1 MKKLFIKLSIP
12 LSYFSMIE
20 MCRVFIFLQT
30 KHLVSYENLCSIQII
45 WFSTKK
51 EKTFIFFHKELHLS
65 HLKYPLKNLKK
76 THWNSAESVMVFGL
90 QN

>member
-1 MKKLFIKLSIP
+1 MVGFVKKVNFCVDEKVFYQSEHTLIL
-12 LSYFSMIE
+12 FSMIE
-20 MCRVFIFLQT
+20 MCLVFIFLQT

-51 EKTFIFFHKELHLS
+51 EKTFIFFHKELQLS

-76 THWNSAESVMVFGL
+76 TH
-90 QN
+90 